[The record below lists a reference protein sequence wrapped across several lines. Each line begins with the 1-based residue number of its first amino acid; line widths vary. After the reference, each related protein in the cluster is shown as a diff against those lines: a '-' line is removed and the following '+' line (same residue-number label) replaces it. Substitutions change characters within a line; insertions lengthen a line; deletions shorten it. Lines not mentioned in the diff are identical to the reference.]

1 MALILPKSVFVHIP
15 KTGGTWVRR
24 AIEASMG
31 LERDNNEVPIKGE
44 SYWGKL
50 AHATAKDLK
59 KQLGNSLED
68 RLMFSFVRNPADL
81 LKSWYIE
88 KVWPEFIEYDK
99 HDKNI
104 DPEILKQLE
113 EYENKK
119 TPEKRASF
127 KEFVFDK
134 DEGYVTSLY
143 KKFLTSPLG
152 VFPYVDYIGRTEN
165 LKEDLIEALEIAG
178 EDFDRS
184 IIENMPPVRKGASLD
199 RAKEVI
205 ECDEDTLGFIA
216 KGEEDIYKI
225 FYSNDNYSNLQKYSY
240 DRLASLWSIRK
251 KNFVVGPFHRQNN
264 WEDYNLL
271 FSGMFDFHNNA
282 DHLPLAKDC
291 LVLDFGCG
299 PGRNLEKY
307 SSNFKR
313 VDGVDISHINLQ
325 NAKEWLNYTKTY
337 KKNKLFKTDGKD
349 LSDIRNNQYDAVM
362 STITL
367 QHICIYKI
375 RLNLFKEFY
384 RVLKKGGW
392 VTAQMGYGKGKLGAV
407 PYHRDNHNAGRR
419 NGRTDVY
426 VEDPSQ
432 LEMDLRNVGFTD
444 FQYWIREPGPGD
456 AHPNWIFFR
465 AKK

>member
-31 LERDNNEVPIKGE
+31 LERDSNEIPIKGE

-104 DPEILKQLE
+104 DPAILKQLE

-134 DEGYVTSLY
+134 DEGCITSLY

-152 VFPYVDYIGRTEN
+152 VFPYVDYIGRTES

-184 IIENMPPVRKGASLD
+184 VIENMPPVRRGASLD
-199 RAKEVI
+199 KAKEVI

-216 KGEEDIYKI
+216 EDVDTLIQHLDIDDDTGDK
-225 FYSNDNYSNLQKYSY
+225 LQ
-240 DRLASLWSIRK
+240 LESLSS
-251 KNFVVGPFHRQNN
+251 VVSGVAAGIAIKSKS
-264 WEDYNLL
+264 LL
-271 FSGMFDFHNNA
+271 TKLRS
-282 DHLPLAKDC
+282 
-291 LVLDFGCG
+291 
-299 PGRNLEKY
+299 EK
-307 SSNFKR
+307 
-313 VDGVDISHINLQ
+313 
-325 NAKEWLNYTKTY
+325 E
-337 KKNKLFKTDGKD
+337 
-349 LSDIRNNQYDAVM
+349 
-362 STITL
+362 
-367 QHICIYKI
+367 
-375 RLNLFKEFY
+375 
-384 RVLKKGGW
+384 KKG
-392 VTAQMGYGKGKLGAV
+392 L
-407 PYHRDNHNAGRR
+407 AG
-419 NGRTDVY
+419 TFVL
-426 VEDPSQ
+426 P
-432 LEMDLRNVGFTD
+432 FTESSSLS
-444 FQYWIREPGPGD
+444 IVS
-456 AHPNWIFFR
+456 
-465 AKK
+465 